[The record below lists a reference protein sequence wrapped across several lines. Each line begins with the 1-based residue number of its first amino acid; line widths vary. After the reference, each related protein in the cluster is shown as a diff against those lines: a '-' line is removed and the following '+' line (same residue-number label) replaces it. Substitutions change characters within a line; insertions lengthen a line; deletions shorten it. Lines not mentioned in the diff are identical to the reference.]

1 VTTYIVVWRVR
12 TPIGPRREA
21 TRFLIWPKAERFIAM
36 AEGMGIEVP
45 EVVFL

>member
-1 VTTYIVVWRVR
+1 VTTYIVVWRVV
-12 TPIGPRREA
+12 TPIGPRRET
-21 TRFLIWPKAERFIAM
+21 TRFFTWPKAERFIAM